1 MMDESNNI
9 RRAWI
14 KILSD
19 VDIERIHEQSLLV
32 LKETGIEV
40 EHEACLKLLE
50 AAGASVDYQ
59 TKRVKIPN
67 DLVARC
73 LEKVPEEITLA
84 ARNPEKDC
92 FITPKCKPYSRN
104 GGGGDYT
111 IDLETGE
118 FKPLL
123 KADMVDYFRLI
134 DGLQHIDFVAPVYGR
149 DLPVVGR
156 DILVMREMLA
166 NTDKHVH
173 MRVYSKESLEYVIR
187 MAQIVAGGK
196 ENLKER
202 PILSLLESPISP
214 LKFVEI
220 IVEALFLCGEYGI
233 PVELCVMPISGGTG
247 PMTLA
252 GNTLL
257 FNVEFLG
264 CVVISQLANP
274 GAPLEY
280 APRPMIMDMNTGIGL
295 TGSIE
300 AAMMSVAG
308 AQMAG
313 FYNVPVSLHGPWTD
327 SMVPDGQATFE
338 STYFALLPAFAGAH
352 VLAGAG
358 MLQQG
363 LSFSHVK
370 LVIDDEIH
378 GVILRALEG
387 FRVDED
393 YLGAN
398 AIARVGPGGS
408 FLADEHTMKFLRSG
422 ERYFPQLLF
431 RQTREAWKAEGSN
444 SFQERARER
453 ALMILKEHQPAPL
466 PEDVSKALDDLVNDA
481 LRQLNP

>member
-1 MMDESNNI
+1 MSENN
-9 RRAWI
+9 RVGKAWI

-19 VDIERIHEQSLLV
+19 ADIERIHRQSLDV
-32 LKETGIEV
+32 LEETGIEV
-40 EHEACLKLLE
+40 DHEAGLNLLE
-50 AAGASVDYQ
+50 QAGANVDHL
-59 TKRVKIPN
+59 TNRARIPV
-67 DLVARC
+67 DLVNQC
-73 LEKVPEEITLA
+73 LDTAPEGLILA
-84 ARNPEKDC
+84 ARNPDNDC
-92 FITPKCKPYSRN
+92 IIEPGCRPYSRN

-111 IDLETGE
+111 LDLETGM
-118 FKPLL
+118 FRPLL

-173 MRVYSKESLEYVIR
+173 MRAYSKKSLEYIIE

-196 ENLKER
+196 ENLNER
-202 PILSLLESPISP
+202 PILSLLESPVSP
-214 LKFVEI
+214 LKFLDITVD
-220 IVEALFLCGEYGI
+220 ALFLCGEYGI
-233 PVELCVMPISGGTG
+233 PIELCVMPISGGTG
-247 PMTLA
+247 PLTLA

-264 CVVISQLANP
+264 CVVISQLAHP

-280 APRPMIMDMNTGIGL
+280 APRPMIMDMKTGIGL

-308 AQMAG
+308 AQMAD

-327 SMVPDGQATFE
+327 SLVPDGQATFE
-338 STYFALLPAFAGAH
+338 STYFTLLPAFSGAH

-363 LSFSHVK
+363 LSFSHIK

-378 GVILRALEG
+378 STTLRILEG
-387 FRVDED
+387 FKVDEE

-398 AIARVGPGGS
+398 AIARVGPGGN

-422 ERYFPQLLF
+422 ERYVPNLLY
-431 RQTREAWKAEGSN
+431 RQARETWEAEGLKN
-444 SFQERARER
+444 FQERAKER
-453 ALMILKEHQPAPL
+453 ALTILKEHQPAPL
-466 PEDVSKALDDLVNDA
+466 NEDVSKALDDLVSDA
-481 LRQLNP
+481 LRLLNQ